1 MSSAIDWSA
10 VATDVPRHY
19 DEYLVPAM
27 FVPLS
32 RAVADAVEAAPG
44 DTVLDVGCGSGV
56 LSRELARRVAP
67 DGSVVGCDPGE
78 GMLAVARGH
87 ASAIPISY
95 VLAGAE
101 QLPFPDGAFS
111 VVTCQQALQFFPDR
125 PAAVTEFRRVLAAGG
140 RLAVACWCSIEGTA
154 GMRAVAEALDRHIG
168 RKVGDMMRAPFVI
181 EDPAE
186 LRTLLESA
194 GFSDIVVE
202 IERIEARYPTPE
214 QFAPRTIAAGPI
226 APVFAAATDQQRA
239 AITADVAAALAPY
252 VDEGVA
258 VFEAPSLIAVAR
270 V

>member
-1 MSSAIDWSA
+1 MDWGA

-19 DEYLVPAM
+19 DEYLVPGM
-27 FVPLS
+27 FVPLAQVVAE
-32 RAVADAVEAAPG
+32 AVDAAPG
-44 DTVLDVGCGSGV
+44 DRVLDVGCGSGV

-67 DGSVVGCDPGE
+67 DGSVVGSDLGE
-78 GMLAVARGH
+78 GMLAVARGY

-95 VLAGAE
+95 VQADAE
-101 QLPFPDGAFS
+101 QLPFADGEFS
-111 VVTCQQALQFFPDR
+111 VVTCQQALQFFPGR
-125 PAAVTEFRRVLAAGG
+125 LVALAEFRRVLAAGG

-154 GMRAVAEALDRHIG
+154 GMRAIAKALDRHIG
-168 RKVGDMMRAPFVI
+168 RHAGDMMRAPFVI

-186 LRTLLESA
+186 LRMLLESA

-226 APVFAAATDQQRA
+226 APIFAAATDEQRA
-239 AITADVAAALAPY
+239 AITAEVAAALAPY

-258 VFEAPSLIAVAR
+258 VFEAPTLIAVAR

>member
-1 MSSAIDWSA
+1 VSAMDWGA

-19 DEYLVPAM
+19 DEYLVPGM
-27 FVPLS
+27 FVPL
-32 RAVADAVEAAPG
+32 AQVVAEAVEAAPG
-44 DTVLDVGCGSGV
+44 DRVLDVGCGSGV

-67 DGSVVGCDPGE
+67 DGSVVGSDLGE
-78 GMLAVARGH
+78 GMLVVARGY

-95 VLAGAE
+95 VQADAE
-101 QLPFPDGAFS
+101 QLPFADAEFS
-111 VVTCQQALQFFPDR
+111 AVTCQQALQFFPDR
-125 PAAVTEFRRVLAAGG
+125 LAALAEFRRVLAAGG

-154 GMRAVAEALDRHIG
+154 GMRAIAAALDLHIG
-168 RKVGDMMRAPFVI
+168 PHAGDMMRAPFVI

-214 QFAPRTIAAGPI
+214 QFAPRTIAGGPI
-226 APVFAAATDQQRA
+226 APLFAAATDEQRA
-239 AITADVAAALAPY
+239 EITADVAAALAPY
-252 VDEGVA
+252 VDEGMA
-258 VFEAPSLIAVAR
+258 VFEAPTLIAVAR

>member
-1 MSSAIDWSA
+1 VSAMDWGT

-27 FVPLS
+27 FVPLA
-32 RAVADAVEAAPG
+32 RAVAEAVEAAPG

-67 DGSVVGCDPGE
+67 GGSVVGADLGE
-78 GMLAVARGH
+78 GMLALARGH
-87 ASAIPISY
+87 ASVIPISY
-95 VLAGAE
+95 IQASAE
-101 QLPFPDGAFS
+101 QLPFADAAFS

-125 PAAVTEFRRVLAAGG
+125 PAAVAEFRRVLAPAG

-154 GMRAVAEALDRHIG
+154 GMRAIAEALDRHIG
-168 RKVGDMMRAPFVI
+168 RKVGDMMRVPFVI

-186 LRTLLESA
+186 LRSLLESA

-226 APVFAAATDQQRA
+226 APVFAAATEEQRA

-252 VDEGVA
+252 VDGGVA
-258 VFEAPSLIAVAR
+258 VFEAPTLIAVAR
-270 V
+270 L

>member
-1 MSSAIDWSA
+1 VSAMDWGA

-19 DEYLVPAM
+19 DEYLVPGM
-27 FVPLS
+27 FVPLAQVVAE
-32 RAVADAVEAAPG
+32 AVDAAPG
-44 DTVLDVGCGSGV
+44 DRVLDVGCGSGV

-67 DGSVVGCDPGE
+67 DGSVVGSDLGE
-78 GMLAVARGH
+78 GMLAVARGY

-95 VLAGAE
+95 VQADAE
-101 QLPFPDGAFS
+101 QLPFADGEFS
-111 VVTCQQALQFFPDR
+111 VVTCQQALQFFPGR
-125 PAAVTEFRRVLAAGG
+125 LVALAEFRRVLAAGG

-154 GMRAVAEALDRHIG
+154 GMRAIAKALDRHIG
-168 RKVGDMMRAPFVI
+168 RHAGDMMRAPFVI

-186 LRTLLESA
+186 LRMLLESA

-226 APVFAAATDQQRA
+226 APIFAAATDEQRA
-239 AITADVAAALAPY
+239 AITAEVAAALAPY

-258 VFEAPSLIAVAR
+258 VFEAPTLIAVAR